1 MNRFAYT
8 VGPALRHDSL
18 AHYLAAVGVLGLCE
32 LGSRWQRGACE
43 FGAPHEEIAASIE
56 AARAGRKLLPV
67 PTGNQTTPKHPL
79 WCNRGRR
86 SLSRG
91 VEAARVWL
99 AAMTDD
105 QRALELSHLLG
116 VHQGPIQLSLPRPQ
130 QLMDGV
136 RLNPNWNLGTLMPA
150 VIGDPPAA
158 LVSAWLPV
166 LAWEA
171 QRILLTTELRT
182 DDAAAGAGGQLEGD
196 VYSWLALEWG
206 EPLTMAE
213 VFVLLNGG
221 PRRWYFCGRQTPF
234 LRTVYHL
241 RDTAGGGKTLEFCR
255 GQSWTGVLG

>member
-1 MNRFAYT
+1 MSTTN
-8 VGPALRHDSL
+8 LRHDSL
-18 AHYLAAVGVLGLCE
+18 AHYLAAVGVIGLCE
-32 LGSRWQRGACE
+32 VGSRWQRGACE
-43 FGAPHEEIAASIE
+43 FGAPPEEVAASIE
-56 AARAGRKLLPV
+56 AALAGRKLLP
-67 PTGNQTTPKHPL
+67 TYETDHPL

-91 VEAARVWL
+91 VADARAWLLDMDERQRAAEL
-99 AAMTDD
+99 AA
-105 QRALELSHLLG
+105 LLG
-116 VHQGPIQLSLPRPQ
+116 ITSAPMQLSLPKGPRP
-130 QLMDGV
+130 
-136 RLNPNWNLGTLMPA
+136 NPNWNLGTLMPA

-171 QRILLTTELRT
+171 QRLLLTTELRT
-182 DDAAAGAGGQLEGD
+182 DDAAEGAGGQMEGD

-221 PRRWYFCGRQTPF
+221 PRRWHFCGRQTPF
-234 LRTVYHL
+234 QRTVYHL